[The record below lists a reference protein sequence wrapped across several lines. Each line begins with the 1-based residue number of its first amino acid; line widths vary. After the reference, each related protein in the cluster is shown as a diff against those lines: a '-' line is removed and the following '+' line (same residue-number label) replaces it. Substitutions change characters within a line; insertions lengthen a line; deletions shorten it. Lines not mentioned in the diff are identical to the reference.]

1 MKEIVKIQYINKDDR
16 DQTSENIPKW
26 KQKINKINLEFSQ
39 LISDMFRIFPH
50 AASIL
55 ANSCVDFGDPNDY
68 AKLEVFNDNEVEY
81 HELYHDFFYIDTET
95 LKITDPQVPGF
106 TSSCAETEWYN
117 RYGDSMNGKLY

>member
-16 DQTSENIPKW
+16 DQASENIPEW

-55 ANSCVDFGDPNDY
+55 ANSGVDFGDPNDY
-68 AKLEVFNDNEVEY
+68 AKLEVFNDNGVEY
-81 HELYHDFFYIDTET
+81 QELYHDFFHIDTQT
-95 LKITDPQVPGF
+95 LKITDPEVPGF
-106 TSSCAETEWYN
+106 TGCPETEWDDKYN
-117 RYGDSMNGKLY
+117 GSIDSKLY